1 MLVQKYSKFGRLL
14 QKTPVFVNWYIST
27 YFLLSPTPLPS
38 PAYFGPLSR
47 RHPYSPNVNHC
58 VSTISPQRSL
68 RGQNKI
74 GSLSLVE
81 HLVEL
86 ELGTFQFFYRLTW
99 LTPAIQWMVNLIECV
114 MLWAILQNLI
124 SFFLWSWNKQK
135 RWVET
140 ARV

>member
-1 MLVQKYSKFGRLL
+1 MLVQKYSKLERLL
-14 QKTPVFVNWYIST
+14 QKTPAFVNWYIST
-27 YFLLSPTPLPS
+27 YFLLSS
-38 PAYFGPLSR
+38 PATPAYLGPLSR

-68 RGQNKI
+68 GGQNKI
-74 GSLSLVE
+74 GPLSLVE
-81 HLVEL
+81 QLVEL
-86 ELGTFQFFYRLTW
+86 ELGTIQFFYRLTW